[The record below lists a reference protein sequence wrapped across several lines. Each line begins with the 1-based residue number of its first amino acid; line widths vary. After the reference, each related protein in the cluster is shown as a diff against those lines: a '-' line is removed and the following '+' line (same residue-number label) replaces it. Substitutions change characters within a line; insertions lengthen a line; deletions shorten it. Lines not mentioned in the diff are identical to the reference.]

1 MIPKHTIDQ
10 IFEAVYIEEVVGEFV
25 HLKKQGATFRGLSPF
40 TNEKTPSFYVIP
52 AKGIYKC
59 FSSGKGGNAVSFLME
74 HEKMSYPEA
83 LRWIAAKYNIEVEE
97 EQKSPE
103 QMEAQTERESLAVVM
118 AHAQQYFT
126 EQLVSSDEGKA
137 IGLSYFKERGFRDDI
152 IKKFQLGYNPEGWDT
167 FTKAAID
174 AGYEKKWLIAAG
186 LTRDKDGK
194 AYDFFRGRVMFPIRN
209 VSGKV
214 IAFGGR
220 TLKTEKKIAKY
231 FNSPE
236 NALYNKSKVLY
247 GIYLA
252 KHEMSKL
259 DMAYLVEGYTDVIAM
274 HQAGVENVVA
284 SSGTSLT
291 EGQIKLISRYTKN
304 ITMLYDGDPAGIR
317 ASFRGI
323 DLILKQGLNVKV
335 VLFPDGDDPDSYS
348 KKVSSS
354 ELQEYIQ
361 NSAKDFIVFKTDHL
375 LGDAKGDPT
384 KRASLISEIV
394 NSISQI
400 PDNIKRSVYIQECSS
415 LLDIEERVLLNEMN
429 RLLRVNTTKPKSS
442 SPYGAPPP
450 PPDDLFLPPPI
461 EIPAIQPGSAKN
473 PYQTEAQEADFIR
486 LLLNYGNYPVRLAI
500 QDDNTGEEEEVNIS
514 VAEYLL
520 EELEQDQFD
529 LNNEVYKRIVA
540 RYATYLEK
548 EEFPDIKAFTN
559 SEDNEMAQACVQFL
573 ASPYVMSNNWELRHG
588 IYPETEDM
596 KLDRAVRDCI
606 NRLKLNN
613 VMSLIQLTQ
622 EKIRESKDDD
632 EIMLLLYEKK
642 KLDSV
647 KITLSNYFGSSI
659 L

>member
-1 MIPKHTIDQ
+1 MIPQHTIDQ
-10 IFEAVYIEEVVGEFV
+10 IFEAAYIEEVVGEFV

-74 HEKMSYPEA
+74 YEKMTYPEA
-83 LRWIAAKYNIEVEE
+83 LRWLAAKYNIEIEE

-103 QMEAQTERESLAVVM
+103 QALAQTERESIAVVM

-126 EQLVSSDEGKA
+126 DQLMNSEEGKT

-167 FTKAAID
+167 FTTASIA
-174 AGYEKKWLIAAG
+174 AGYEKKWLMAAG

-194 AYDFFRGRVMFPIRN
+194 SYDFFRGRVMFPIRN

-236 NALYNKSKVLY
+236 NVLYNKSKVLY

-252 KHEMSKL
+252 KAEMSKL

-323 DLILKQGLNVKV
+323 DLILQQGLNVKV

-354 ELQEYIQ
+354 ELQAYIQ
-361 NSAKDFIVFKTDHL
+361 SSAKDFIVFKTDML
-375 LGDAKGDPT
+375 LSDVQGDPT
-384 KRASLISEIV
+384 KRAALITEIV
-394 NSISQI
+394 TSIAKI
-400 PDNIKRSVYIQECSS
+400 PDSIKRSVYIQECSS
-415 LLDIEERVLLNEMN
+415 LLGIEERVLINEMN
-429 RLLRVNTTKPKSS
+429 RLLRQNSS
-442 SPYGAPPP
+442 SRSSQGSPPGPPP
-450 PPDDLFLPPPI
+450 EEMYLPPPI
-461 EIPAIQPGSAKN
+461 EIPAVQPNGAKSR
-473 PYQTEAQEADFIR
+473 YQTDAQEADFIR
-486 LLLNYGNYPVRLAI
+486 LLLNFGNYPVRVGI
-500 QDDNTGEEEEVNIS
+500 QDDNTGEEEEVHIS

-520 EELEQDQFD
+520 EELEHDQFE
-529 LNNEVYKRIVA
+529 LKNEVYQRIVK
-540 RYATYLEK
+540 RYAAHLEK
-548 EEFPDIKAFTN
+548 DEFPDIKVFTN
-559 SEDNEMAQACVQFL
+559 NDDISMVETCVQL
-573 ASPYVMSNNWELRHG
+573 MTSPYAMSTNWELRHG

-613 VMSLIQLTQ
+613 VMGLIHQVQ
-622 EKIRESKDDD
+622 EQIKAMPDD
-632 EIMLLLYEKK
+632 EQLMILLHEKK

-647 KITLSNYFGSSI
+647 KMALSNYFGSSV

>member
-1 MIPKHTIDQ
+1 MIPQHTIDQ
-10 IFEAVYIEEVVGEFV
+10 IFEAAYIEEVVGEFV

-74 HEKMSYPEA
+74 YEKMTYPEA
-83 LRWIAAKYNIEVEE
+83 LRWLAAKYNIEIEE

-103 QMEAQTERESLAVVM
+103 QALAQTERESIAVVM

-126 EQLVSSDEGKA
+126 DQLMNSEEGKTIA
-137 IGLSYFKERGFRDDI
+137 LSYFKERGFRDDI

-167 FTKAAID
+167 FTTASIA
-174 AGYEKKWLIAAG
+174 AGYEKKWLMAAG
-186 LTRDKDGK
+186 LIRDKDGK
-194 AYDFFRGRVMFPIRN
+194 SYDFFRGRVMFPIRN

-236 NALYNKSKVLY
+236 NVLYNKSKVLY

-252 KHEMSKL
+252 KAEMSKL

-323 DLILKQGLNVKV
+323 DLILQQGLNVKV

-354 ELQEYIQ
+354 ELQAYIQ
-361 NSAKDFIVFKTDHL
+361 SSAKDFIVFKTDML
-375 LGDAKGDPT
+375 LSDVQGDPT
-384 KRASLISEIV
+384 KRAALITEIV
-394 NSISQI
+394 TSIAKI
-400 PDNIKRSVYIQECSS
+400 PDSIKRSVYIQECSS
-415 LLDIEERVLLNEMN
+415 LLGIEERVLINEMN
-429 RLLRVNTTKPKSS
+429 RLLRQNSS
-442 SPYGAPPP
+442 SRSSQGSPPGPPP
-450 PPDDLFLPPPI
+450 EEMYLPPPI
-461 EIPAIQPGSAKN
+461 EIPAVQPNGAKSR
-473 PYQTEAQEADFIR
+473 YQTDAQEADFIR
-486 LLLNYGNYPVRLAI
+486 LLLNFGNYPVRVGI
-500 QDDNTGEEEEVNIS
+500 QDDNTGEEEEVHIS

-520 EELEQDQFD
+520 EELEHDQFE
-529 LNNEVYKRIVA
+529 LKNEVYQRIVK
-540 RYATYLEK
+540 RYAAHLEK
-548 EEFPDIKAFTN
+548 DEFPDIKVFTN
-559 SEDNEMAQACVQFL
+559 NDDISMVETCVQL
-573 ASPYVMSNNWELRHG
+573 MTSPYAMSTNWELRHG

-613 VMSLIQLTQ
+613 VMGLIHQVQEQIKAMPDEDQLM
-622 EKIRESKDDD
+622 I
-632 EIMLLLYEKK
+632 LLHEKK

-647 KITLSNYFGSSI
+647 KMALSNYFGSSV

>member
-1 MIPKHTIDQ
+1 MIPQHTIDQ
-10 IFEAVYIEEVVGEFV
+10 IFEAAYIEEVVGEFV

-59 FSSGKGGNAVSFLME
+59 FSSGKGGNSVSFLME
-74 HEKMSYPEA
+74 YEKMTYPEA
-83 LRWIAAKYNIEVEE
+83 LRWLAAKYNIEIEE

-103 QMEAQTERESLAVVM
+103 QALAQTERESIAVVM

-126 EQLVSSDEGKA
+126 EQLMNSEEGKT

-167 FTKAAID
+167 FTSASIA
-174 AGYEKKWLIAAG
+174 AGYEKKWLMAAG

-194 AYDFFRGRVMFPIRN
+194 TYDFFRGRVMFPIRN

-236 NALYNKSKVLY
+236 NVLYNKSKVLY

-252 KHEMSKL
+252 KAEMSKL

-323 DLILKQGLNVKV
+323 DLILQQGLNVKV

-361 NSAKDFIVFKTDHL
+361 SSAKDFIVFKTDML
-375 LGDAKGDPT
+375 LSDVKGDPT
-384 KRASLISEIV
+384 KRAALITEIV
-394 NSISQI
+394 TSIAKI
-400 PDNIKRSVYIQECSS
+400 PDSIKRSVYIQECSS
-415 LLDIEERVLLNEMN
+415 LLGIEERVLINEMN
-429 RLLRVNTTKPKSS
+429 RLLR
-442 SPYGAPPP
+442 
-450 PPDDLFLPPPI
+450 
-461 EIPAIQPGSAKN
+461 Q
-473 PYQTEAQEADFIR
+473 
-486 LLLNYGNYPVRLAI
+486 
-500 QDDNTGEEEEVNIS
+500 IS
-514 VAEYLL
+514 
-520 EELEQDQFD
+520 
-529 LNNEVYKRIVA
+529 
-540 RYATYLEK
+540 T
-548 EEFPDIKAFTN
+548 
-559 SEDNEMAQACVQFL
+559 S
-573 ASPYVMSNNWELRHG
+573 
-588 IYPETEDM
+588 
-596 KLDRAVRDCI
+596 
-606 NRLKLNN
+606 
-613 VMSLIQLTQ
+613 
-622 EKIRESKDDD
+622 
-632 EIMLLLYEKK
+632 
-642 KLDSV
+642 
-647 KITLSNYFGSSI
+647 
-659 L
+659 

>member
-1 MIPKHTIDQ
+1 MIPQHTIDQ
-10 IFEAVYIEEVVGEFV
+10 IFEAAYIEEVVGEFV

-74 HEKMSYPEA
+74 YEKMTYPEA
-83 LRWIAAKYNIEVEE
+83 LRWLAAKYNIEIEE

-103 QMEAQTERESLAVVM
+103 QALAQTERESIAVVM

-126 EQLVSSDEGKA
+126 DQLMNSEEGKTIA
-137 IGLSYFKERGFRDDI
+137 LSYFKERGFRDDI

-167 FTKAAID
+167 FTTASIA
-174 AGYEKKWLIAAG
+174 AGYEKKWLMAAG

-194 AYDFFRGRVMFPIRN
+194 SYDFFRGRVMFPIRN

-236 NALYNKSKVLY
+236 NVLYNKSKVLY

-252 KHEMSKL
+252 KAEMSKL

-323 DLILKQGLNVKV
+323 DLILQQGLNVKV

-354 ELQEYIQ
+354 ELQAYIQ
-361 NSAKDFIVFKTDHL
+361 SSAKDFIVFKTDML
-375 LGDAKGDPT
+375 LSDVQGDPT
-384 KRASLISEIV
+384 KRAALITEIV
-394 NSISQI
+394 TSIAKI
-400 PDNIKRSVYIQECSS
+400 PDSIKRSVYIQECSS
-415 LLDIEERVLLNEMN
+415 LLGIEERVLINEMN
-429 RLLRVNTTKPKSS
+429 RLLRQNSS
-442 SPYGAPPP
+442 SRSSQGSPPGPPP
-450 PPDDLFLPPPI
+450 EEMYLPPPI
-461 EIPAIQPGSAKN
+461 EIPAVQPNGAKSR
-473 PYQTEAQEADFIR
+473 YQTDAQEADFIR
-486 LLLNYGNYPVRLAI
+486 LLLNFGNYPVRVGI
-500 QDDNTGEEEEVNIS
+500 QDDNTGEEEEVHIS

-520 EELEQDQFD
+520 EELEHDQFE
-529 LNNEVYKRIVA
+529 LKNEVYQRIVK
-540 RYATYLEK
+540 RYAAHLEK
-548 EEFPDIKAFTN
+548 DEFPDIKVFTN
-559 SEDNEMAQACVQFL
+559 NDDISMVETCVQL
-573 ASPYVMSNNWELRHG
+573 MTSPYAMSTNWELRHG

-613 VMSLIQLTQ
+613 VMGLIHQVQEQIKAMPDEDQLM
-622 EKIRESKDDD
+622 I
-632 EIMLLLYEKK
+632 LLHEKK

-647 KITLSNYFGSSI
+647 KMALSNYFGSSV

>member
-1 MIPKHTIDQ
+1 MIPQQTIDQ
-10 IFEAVYIEEVVGEFV
+10 IFEAAYIEEVVGEFV

-40 TNEKTPSFYVIP
+40 TNEKTPSFYVIT

-74 HEKMSYPEA
+74 YEKMTYPEA
-83 LRWIAAKYNIEVEE
+83 LRWLAAKYNIEIEE

-103 QMEAQTERESLAVVM
+103 QALAQTERESIAVVM

-126 EQLVSSDEGKA
+126 EQLMNSEEGKT

-167 FTKAAID
+167 FTSASIA
-174 AGYEKKWLIAAG
+174 AGYEKKWLMAAG

-194 AYDFFRGRVMFPIRN
+194 TYDFFRGRVMFPIRN

-236 NALYNKSKVLY
+236 NVLYNKSKVLY

-252 KHEMSKL
+252 KAEMSKL

-323 DLILKQGLNVKV
+323 DLILQQGLNVKV

-354 ELQEYIQ
+354 ELQDYIQ
-361 NSAKDFIVFKTDHL
+361 SSAKDFIVFKTDML
-375 LGDAKGDPT
+375 LSDVKGDPT
-384 KRASLISEIV
+384 KRAALITEIV
-394 NSISQI
+394 TSIAKI
-400 PDNIKRSVYIQECSS
+400 PDSIKRSVYIQECSS
-415 LLDIEERVLLNEMN
+415 LLGIEERVLINEMN
-429 RLLRVNTTKPKSS
+429 RLLRQNSTSRSS
-442 SPYGAPPP
+442 QGPPP
-450 PPDDLFLPPPI
+450 GPPPEEMYLPPPI
-461 EIPAIQPGSAKN
+461 EIPAVQPIGAKSR
-473 PYQTEAQEADFIR
+473 YQTDAQEADFIR
-486 LLLNYGNYPVRLAI
+486 LLLNFGNYPVRVGI
-500 QDDNTGEEEEVNIS
+500 QDDNTGEEEEVHIS

-520 EELEQDQFD
+520 EELEHDQFE
-529 LNNEVYKRIVA
+529 LKNEVYQRIVK
-540 RYATYLEK
+540 RYASYLEK
-548 EEFPDIKAFTN
+548 DEFPDMKVFTN
-559 SEDNEMAQACVQFL
+559 NDDIAMVETCVQL
-573 ASPYVMSNNWELRHG
+573 MTSPYAMSDNWELRHG

-613 VMSLIQLTQ
+613 VMELIHLVQ
-622 EKIRESKDDD
+622 EQIKETTDDD
-632 EIMLLLYEKK
+632 QLMILLHEKK
-642 KLDSV
+642 KLDTV
-647 KITLSNYFGSSI
+647 KISLSNYFGSSV

>member
-10 IFEAVYIEEVVGEFV
+10 IFEAAYIEEVVGEFV

-74 HEKMSYPEA
+74 YEKMTYPEA
-83 LRWIAAKYNIEVEE
+83 LRWLAAKYNIEIEE

-103 QMEAQTERESLAVVM
+103 QALAQTERESIAVVM

-126 EQLVSSDEGKA
+126 DQLMNSEEGKT

-167 FTKAAID
+167 FTTASIA
-174 AGYEKKWLIAAG
+174 AGYEKKWLMAAG

-236 NALYNKSKVLY
+236 NVLYNKSKVLY

-252 KHEMSKL
+252 KAEMSKL

-323 DLILKQGLNVKV
+323 DLILQQGLNVKV

-361 NSAKDFIVFKTDHL
+361 SSAKDFIVFKTDML
-375 LGDAKGDPT
+375 LSDVKGDPT
-384 KRASLISEIV
+384 KRAALITEIV
-394 NSISQI
+394 TSIAKI
-400 PDNIKRSVYIQECSS
+400 PDSIKRSVYIQECSS
-415 LLDIEERVLLNEMN
+415 LLGIEERVLINEMN
-429 RLLRVNTTKPKSS
+429 RLLRQNSTSRSS
-442 SPYGAPPP
+442 QGPQPGPPP
-450 PPDDLFLPPPI
+450 EEMYLPPPI
-461 EIPAIQPGSAKN
+461 EIPAVQPNGAKSR
-473 PYQTEAQEADFIR
+473 YQTDAQEADFIR
-486 LLLNYGNYPVRLAI
+486 LLLNFGNYPVRVGI
-500 QDDNTGEEEEVNIS
+500 QDDNTGEEEEVHIS

-520 EELEQDQFD
+520 EELEHDQFE
-529 LNNEVYKRIVA
+529 LKNEVYQRIVK
-540 RYATYLEK
+540 RYAAYLEK
-548 EEFPDIKAFTN
+548 DEFPDIKVFTN
-559 SEDNEMAQACVQFL
+559 NDDISMVETCVQL
-573 ASPYVMSNNWELRHG
+573 MTSPYAMSTNWELRHG

-613 VMSLIQLTQ
+613 VMELIHQVQ
-622 EKIRESKDDD
+622 EQIKAMPDDD
-632 EIMLLLYEKK
+632 QLMILLHEKK

-647 KITLSNYFGSSI
+647 KMALSNYFGSSV